1 MFETSY
7 NTFKNLNNQ
16 RLPVNLQRL
25 ENEYFLNNLM
35 VSGNDFISASTQESL
50 MKIVPTKSSNLNL
63 LDNAK
68 PISAWVSIRKPEQE
82 NRNQIFQTPL
92 ISKEKTVDKI
102 LNNN

>member
-35 VSGNDFISASTQESL
+35 VSGNDFISAST
-50 MKIVPTKSSNLNL
+50 
-63 LDNAK
+63 
-68 PISAWVSIRKPEQE
+68 
-82 NRNQIFQTPL
+82 
-92 ISKEKTVDKI
+92 
-102 LNNN
+102 